1 MQLTDRGVKAFVSL
15 QQKRLEASERPQ
27 KLADGGGLYLTVTRA
42 GTGVW
47 RYKYR
52 TGTKAQGNV
61 REAVYAIGTYPK
73 VGLAEARAERDR
85 AKALVKA
92 GRNPTQE
99 RRVARASAVVA
110 ASDTFAVVA
119 AEWLDMRRPE
129 WSRGY
134 AEDVTELIERDA
146 LPDIGTL
153 PVSGVTPPMVA
164 KLIRRVVKRGAPS
177 QAPKLRNPLERIFDY
192 AISRGMLQAGANP
205 VASMDAV
212 MPRRKASKP
221 RAALRTFDALG
232 DLLRRSEAA
241 NVSASVRVALRLLAF
256 TGGGSRP
263 ANVARAEWSEFNLD
277 SDSPTW
283 TIPRAKMKAQAY
295 RSDHVLPLGLTIAA
309 EMRRW
314 RLASGGRGSCFP
326 PPFGK
331 AKTISLEGL
340 EKVYRT
346 TLGMRD
352 IHSPHSWRAAFSTL
366 AHEAGYDHRVIE
378 LALDHLDANKV
389 ARAYNHAELLDKRRA
404 LAEWWDAALAASQNG
419 AKPGKSRLRKVG

>member
-1 MQLTDRGVKAFVSL
+1 
-15 QQKRLEASERPQ
+15 
-27 KLADGGGLYLTVTRA
+27 
-42 GTGVW
+42 
-47 RYKYR
+47 
-52 TGTKAQGNV
+52 
-61 REAVYAIGTYPK
+61 
-73 VGLAEARAERDR
+73 
-85 AKALVKA
+85 
-92 GRNPTQE
+92 
-99 RRVARASAVVA
+99 
-110 ASDTFAVVA
+110 
-119 AEWLDMRRPE
+119 
-129 WSRGY
+129 
-134 AEDVTELIERDA
+134 
-146 LPDIGTL
+146 
-153 PVSGVTPPMVA
+153 
-164 KLIRRVVKRGAPS
+164 
-177 QAPKLRNPLERIFDY
+177 
-192 AISRGMLQAGANP
+192 
-205 VASMDAV
+205 
-212 MPRRKASKP
+212 
-221 RAALRTFDALG
+221 
-232 DLLRRSEAA
+232 
-241 NVSASVRVALRLLAF
+241 
-256 TGGGSRP
+256 
-263 ANVARAEWSEFNLD
+263 
-277 SDSPTW
+277 
-283 TIPRAKMKAQAY
+283 MKAQAY